1 MLLAPPRSSSPPPSL
16 SGVNRSRG
24 DRAAGPLL
32 TKHERAALRIDTAA
46 MHLGDR
52 YNKDPFRM
60 KFQVESV
67 RDRRRM
73 RRR

>member
-1 MLLAPPRSSSPPPSL
+1 MLLAPPRYSSPPSL

-24 DRAAGPLL
+24 DRATGPLL

-60 KFQVESV
+60 KFQVESL
-67 RDRRRM
+67 RDRRR
-73 RRR
+73 RW